1 MIGLRLLIML
11 SLAVSYGLSFRVP
24 IKINP
29 SRGFKSSITTL
40 SSAASSLRTAD
51 TVKIKNLKKFEDSL
65 EGRDLTLKGWV
76 RTVRKQK
83 TLTFVELNDGSSLS
97 SCQVVC
103 DHASLPEDVV
113 KEAQSLQTGAS
124 ISVVGALKESSG
136 SKQKYDFQLSSMSLL
151 GACPPEEYPLAK
163 KRHSLEYLRTLA
175 HIRPRTNTVAAVA
188 RVRSKLAQS
197 IHRFFEGEE
206 FFLVNTPVVTASD
219 CEGAGEM
226 FRVTTLD
233 LDDVSSVPTKKDG
246 EASGKGADY
255 GEDFFGKP
263 AYLTVSGQLA
273 AETYA
278 CAMGDVYTFGPT
290 FRAENSQ
297 TARHLAEFHMIEPE
311 MAFAELDDAMDN
323 AERFVQYVVRATLSR
338 CASDLTFFDKFYDK
352 TLLARLNE
360 LADSPFARVSYR
372 EAVELL
378 QAEIAKDPTQW
389 QFPDVEF
396 GTDLATEHERW
407 LAEKHFGKA
416 TFVYNYPAAIKAFY
430 MRGNDADDG
439 ETVAAM
445 DLLVPGVGELIGGS
459 QREERLDVLTAKMD
473 KLGLAQED
481 YWWYLDLRRYGSV
494 PHSGYGLGFE
504 RLVCYVT
511 GIENIRDA
519 IAFPRYP
526 GNAEF

>member
-40 SSAASSLRTAD
+40 SSAAPSIRTAD

-136 SKQKYDFQLSSMSLL
+136 SKQKYDFQLPSMSLL

-263 AYLTVSGQLA
+263 AYLTVSGQLS

-297 TARHLAEFHMIEPE
+297 TARHLAEFWMLEPE
-311 MAFAELDDAMDN
+311 MAFTEKNGAMDN
-323 AERFVQYVVRATLSR
+323 VESMLKFVIGRAIED
-338 CASDLTFFDKFYDK
+338 CDEDLTFFDKFYEKGLKD
-352 TLLARLNE
+352 RLKKIQE
-360 LADSPFARVSYR
+360 QDFVRLSYR
-372 EAVELL
+372 DAIEMLKE
-378 QAEIAKDPTQW
+378 EIKKDPSKW
-389 QFPDVEF
+389 QFPEVEF
-396 GTDLATEHERW
+396 GTDLQTEHERW
-407 LAEKHFGKA
+407 LCESKFSSPV
-416 TFVYNYPAAIKAFY
+416 FVYDYPTGIKAFY
-430 MRGNDADDG
+430 MRQNESDGG
-439 ETVAAM
+439 ETVAAF
-445 DLLVPGVGELIGGS
+445 DLLVPGVGELVGGS
-459 QREERLDVLTAKMD
+459 QREERLDVLLDRLD
-473 KLGLAQED
+473 KLGLDKED
-481 YWWYLDLRRYGSV
+481 YWWYLDLRRFGTV

-504 RLVCYVT
+504 RLVTFIT
-511 GIENIRDA
+511 GIDNIRDA

-526 GNAEF
+526 GSAEF